1 MIAPPRFA
9 AAAVPCAAALAACLL
24 GLAPPAQ
31 AGDERAGERAAMVE
45 RALVAE
51 GITDE
56 RVLTALRTVPRHEFV
71 RPRDRR
77 RAYADAALPIGSG
90 QTISPPFIVAYMTE
104 TLDVQP
110 GMKVLEIGTG
120 SGYQAAVLG
129 QMGAE
134 VYSIEIVDLL
144 GRRAGK
150 RLDELGYE
158 SVRTKVGD
166 GYLGWPEHAPFDRI
180 IVTCS
185 PESVPRPLVAQLA
198 EGGKLLVPLGE
209 RFQQTFHLFTK
220 RDGELG
226 AEQLIPTFFVP
237 MTGRSEEARQ
247 VQPDGLR
254 PTVANASFEA
264 DEDGDGRADGWHY
277 QRQTFLMPDAWETRD
292 ENADSLRGAAAT
304 APGEAPDGTRFLRI
318 DARDSDR
325 LAQFLQGLPVDGRR
339 VGAIGLAMRVRG
351 TDLLP
356 PRTGGPPA
364 GVGIYFYDDIRR
376 ELPGGFIGPF
386 AGTFDWDERGRRIA
400 VPPDA
405 REMIVRVAVKGRGT
419 LDVDA
424 LSLISYPRAVPVR

>member
-1 MIAPPRFA
+1 MIAPPRLPFLLLSVA
-9 AAAVPCAAALAACLL
+9 AWSAVGSPAPAA
-24 GLAPPAQ
+24 
-31 AGDERAGERAAMVE
+31 DDDRAEERAAMVE

-56 RVLTALRTVPRHEFV
+56 RVLNALRTVPRHEFV
-71 RPRDRR
+71 RSKDHR
-77 RAYADAALPIGSG
+77 RAYADAALPIGHG

-104 TLDVQP
+104 TLDVKP
-110 GMKVLEIGTG
+110 GMKALEIGTG

-129 QMGAE
+129 ALGAE
-134 VYSIEIVDLL
+134 VYSIEIVAPL
-144 GRRAGK
+144 GKAAGK
-150 RLDELGYE
+150 RLKELGYDN
-158 SVRTKVGD
+158 VRTKVGD

-185 PESVPRPLVAQLA
+185 PESVPRPLVDQLA

-220 RDGELG
+220 RNGELTD
-226 AEQLIPTFFVP
+226 EQLVPTFFVP
-237 MTGRSEEARQ
+237 MTGTSEERRE

-254 PTVANASFEA
+254 PRVANGSFEA

-277 QRQTFLMPDAWETRD
+277 QRQTQLMPDGPTDPDAEPLT
-292 ENADSLRGAAAT
+292 DSQRGSVLD
-304 APGEAPDGTRFLRI
+304 APGEAPHGKRFLRI
-318 DARDSDR
+318 DARDPDR
-325 LAQFLQGLPVDGRR
+325 LAQILQGLPVDGRR
-339 VGAIGLAMRVRG
+339 VGMIGLAMQVRG
-351 TDLLP
+351 HALFP

-364 GVGIYFYDDIRR
+364 GAAVYFYDSVRR

-386 AGTFDWDERGRRIA
+386 AGTFDWDERGRRIV

-405 REMIVRVAVKGRGT
+405 REMIIRVAVKGSGT

-424 LSLISYPRAVPVR
+424 MSIVTYPRRGAVR